1 MWYNVI
7 SDACR
12 KGPTRPAKPASL
24 LRQDSVLDNFEAYMI
39 NRIDGETMTNFV
51 HLHNH
56 SEFSLLDGLARTK
69 DMVQRAAELGM
80 PAIALTDHGTMFA
93 TIQFYRNAK
102 AAGVKPIIGC
112 EMYVSPRRMTDR
124 DPNEDR
130 RAYHLVL
137 LAENQTGYLN
147 LLKIASEA
155 QLTGFYYRPRVD
167 KEFLNEHTEGIIAL
181 SACAAGEIPR
191 LIRDGRMEDARSA
204 AVWYRD
210 AFGAGNFFIELQDHE
225 IPELREIN
233 PKLIALARELDIPM
247 VVTND
252 AHYVRREDAK
262 AHDVLLCI
270 QTSSTVNEPNRMRMS
285 DDGYYLKSTE
295 EMAAL
300 FPDMPELLT
309 NTLEIAE
316 RCNVN
321 LDTDGYHLPRFEVP
335 SGCGDAECYL
345 RSLVTEG
352 IKKRYDEITPE
363 VSARMEHELNVIHT
377 MGFDTYFLIVWD
389 LCKASKE
396 RDIWWNVRGSGAAS
410 IVAYSLGITNLDP
423 LANNLIFE
431 RFLNPGRVTMPDI
444 DLDYP
449 DYQRAELIQYT
460 VERYGQEQVAQIIT
474 FGTMGARAAIR
485 DVGRA
490 MDIPLFEV
498 DQIAK
503 LVPAGPK
510 VTIARALKEV
520 QELRDRYENEDQVR
534 ELLEHAQSIEGV
546 ARHASTH
553 AAGVI
558 IADKPLVNYT
568 PLHRPT
574 SDSSDVQC
582 PTTQFP
588 MEILDSIGLLKVD
601 FLGLATLT
609 IMRRA
614 CDLIEEYHGVK
625 LDLDTIPIED
635 ETAFDLLS
643 SGDVT
648 GVFQVESAGMRRVL
662 TTMKPRRFE
671 HIVATVALYRP
682 GPMEYIDPYIRRL
695 HGSEEVTYKH
705 HLLEPILGETY
716 GIIVYQEQIIRILT
730 DLAGYSAGEAD
741 LLRRA
746 VGKKKKEVMMEQR
759 DLFIAGCKK
768 HTGIDEET
776 ADAIY
781 SDILFFARYGFN
793 KAHAA
798 DYAVITCQTAYLKA
812 HYPVEYMTALL
823 TVEQGNT
830 EKVGTLVT
838 ECRKSGIQILAPD
851 INMSRRGFTIE
862 EGKNIRFGLGA
873 IKNVGEGPV
882 GVILQERDANG
893 KFQDIDDFCRR
904 VDLRQVNKRVVECMV
919 KVGAFDQFGERHHIL
934 AVIDRMMAESARHH
948 YALDVGQMSMFEMET
963 GFTQETSSTLLY
975 PLPDVPEPSRKEKLG
990 WERELAGVF
999 LSSHP
1004 LQRLA
1009 ESLKDQSITFSGEVT
1024 DELNGQ
1030 VITYAGMVVGVREI
1044 TTKTNKQMAF
1054 VQMEDLQG
1062 NIEIVVFP
1070 RTYKETKHLW
1080 TPDRILLVR
1089 AKVEAREQRMALLC
1103 ESVRENFRRYD
1114 IQKDDDNGILPA
1126 AEPHIAETFTMP
1138 APMPSMVART
1148 LHIRLNRS
1156 GDHQADMRKLKAI
1169 YRMLQS
1175 HVGTDRCVIHL
1186 VDNSQDVQIEFPN
1199 MATDYSR
1206 LEGDLRDVVDTRC
1219 LWLTN
1224 GHTA

>member
-1 MWYNVI
+1 
-7 SDACR
+7 
-12 KGPTRPAKPASL
+12 
-24 LRQDSVLDNFEAYMI
+24 
-39 NRIDGETMTNFV
+39 MTNFV

-69 DMVQRAAELGM
+69 DMAKRAAELGM

-102 AAGVKPIIGC
+102 KAGVKPIIGC
-112 EMYVSPRRMTDR
+112 EMYVAPRGMEDR
-124 DPNEDR
+124 DPDKDR
-130 RAYHLVL
+130 KPYHLVL

-155 QLTGFYYRPRVD
+155 QLRGFYYRPRVD
-167 KEFLNEHTEGIIAL
+167 KAFLADHAEGIIAL
-181 SACAAGEIPR
+181 SACAAGEIPQ
-191 LIRDGRMEDARSA
+191 LLLDGKEEEARYA
-204 AVWYRD
+204 AAWYQD
-210 AFGAGNFFIELQDHE
+210 TFGPGSFFIELQDHD
-225 IPELREIN
+225 IAELREIN
-233 PKLIALARELDIPM
+233 PRLIRLARELNLPM

-252 AHYVRREDAK
+252 AHYVRKEDAE

-270 QTSSTVNEPNRMRMS
+270 QTNSTVNEPKRMRMS
-285 DDGYYLKSTE
+285 DDGYYLKSAE

-300 FPDMPELLT
+300 FPDMPKLLT

-321 LDTDGYHLPRFEVP
+321 LDTDGYHLPLFEVP
-335 SGCGDAECYL
+335 EAFDDAEQYL
-345 RSLVTEG
+345 RSLVAEG
-352 IKKRYDEITPE
+352 IKKRYPEITE
-363 VSARMEHELNVIHT
+363 EITARMEHELNVIHS

-389 LCKASKE
+389 LCKASME

-410 IVAYSLGITNLDP
+410 IVAYALGITNLDP
-423 LANNLIFE
+423 LKNDLIFE
-431 RFLNPGRVTMPDI
+431 RFLNPGRVNMPDI

-498 DQIAK
+498 DQVAK

-510 VTIARALKEV
+510 VTIAKALDEV
-520 QELRDRYENEDQVR
+520 QELRDRYDNEDHIRQ
-534 ELLEHAQSIEGV
+534 LLDHAQSIEGV

-574 SDSSDVQC
+574 SDNSDVQC

-614 CDLIEEYHGVK
+614 CDLIEEYHGEK
-625 LDLDTIPIED
+625 LNLNTIPIED
-635 ETAFDLLS
+635 TEAFALLS

-662 TTMKPRRFE
+662 TTMKPKRFE

-682 GPMEYIDPYIRRL
+682 GPMEYIDTYIRRL
-695 HGSEEVTYKH
+695 HGDEEVTYKH
-705 HLLEPILGETY
+705 PLLEPILGETY

-730 DLAGYSAGEAD
+730 DLAGYTAGEAD

-746 VGKKKKEVMMEQR
+746 VGKKKKEVMEEQR
-759 DLFIAGCKK
+759 ELFIAGCKK
-768 HTGIDEET
+768 HTGIDEVV

-830 EKVGTLVT
+830 EKIGTLIT
-838 ECRKSGIQILAPD
+838 ECRKSAIEILAPD
-851 INMSRRGFTIE
+851 INMSRQGFTIE
-862 EGKNIRFGLGA
+862 EGKRIRFGLGA
-873 IKNVGEGPV
+873 IKNVGEGPIE
-882 GVILQERDANG
+882 VILQERDANG
-893 KFQDIDDFCRR
+893 KFEDIDDFCRR
-904 VDLRQVNKRVVECMV
+904 VDLRQINKRVVECMV
-919 KVGAFDQFGERHHIL
+919 KVGAFDQFGKRHQMLAIVERM
-934 AVIDRMMAESARHH
+934 VAESARHH
-948 YALDVGQMSMFEMET
+948 HALDVGQMSMFEMAT
-963 GFTQETSSTLLY
+963 GFTPESSGSILY
-975 PLPDVPEPSRKEKLG
+975 PLPDMPEPARKELLS

-1009 ESLKDQSITFSGEVT
+1009 ENLKDHPVTFSGEIT
-1024 DELNGQ
+1024 EELNGQ
-1030 VITYAGMVVGVREI
+1030 VVSYAGMVAGVREI

-1062 NIEIVVFP
+1062 TIEIVVFP
-1070 RTYKETKHLW
+1070 RTYKETKELW
-1080 TPDRILLVR
+1080 VLDKILHIR
-1089 AKVEAREQRMALLC
+1089 GKVEARDQRMALLC
-1103 ESVRENFRRYD
+1103 ESVRENFTRYQVEHD
-1114 IQKDDDNGILPA
+1114 AIPTNGSPL
-1126 AEPHIAETFTMP
+1126 AEPSVPVPAFTP
-1138 APMPSMVART
+1138 NRLRT
-1148 LHIRLNRS
+1148 LHIRIDRS
-1156 GDHQADMRKLKAI
+1156 SDHQSDMQKLKAI
-1169 YRMLQS
+1169 YHTLRTYEGQ
-1175 HVGTDRCVIHL
+1175 DRCIIHI
-1186 VDNSQDVQIEFPN
+1186 VDNALDTQIEFPN
-1199 MATDYSR
+1199 MSTDYAR
-1206 LEGDLRDVVDTRC
+1206 VRDNLRNVVDTG
-1219 LWLTN
+1219 LIWLMN
-1224 GHTA
+1224 GHAS